1 MSVSVNIFS
10 QKFFSEYKNDVGFVS
25 NLGDFTANLV
35 GSVGENVKTTMFIEI
50 SWSDFVT
57 SSNPWGNDPVAL
69 KISRTSGSWVDEG
82 FANGDRCD
90 WLQNGVSTAI
100 INITAITTDEKAFFY
115 TLESGAITDSNN
127 AQLNGLTFLTAFEHR
142 FGLIQNGE
150 SFNIASKVSGN
161 DQGYYGSNI
170 GFDTG
175 GGVRDTNF
183 VTLDRLGPYKDWQTG
198 SMRVKFDSN
207 PGGDLSVQR
216 FEVEHEFMI
225 VPFYVDGELTNLQNN
240 ITPQLLTG
248 VNSLKY
254 AFAPLFMDV
263 ASNPNTIKE
272 ALIDNNLGS
281 VAWFNEN
288 FNGFNSN
295 YQVNSIAYEEQATAN
310 SADGLLIGSKT
321 KITIDLEKLNGN
333 FSAGERGGVYV
344 SQLPKAIEYTN
355 ITTSD
360 LKANFIYDN
369 AINSGGGGA
378 VAGQDFIT
386 NFEITNIV
394 TNTMTMTFEVEYS
407 TIQKAFLANKFS
419 NEDVFFLI
427 GVQLGDNTIAS
438 GNIDK
443 IILLADVELYD
454 ESPDIPDLMKVTKLE
469 FFPHDKVIGVDTG
482 FTDLI
487 GWNEDGFA
495 SPFEFTLNRLRDAVI
510 NSLEFQLVAFNN
522 VTQQFF
528 TLDSFPMPNI
538 GTATVT
544 PGTPTIQQLNVN
556 TTRGYNLAT
565 GSQFNKATLQTDA
578 LVIDDQFYSG
588 IIGQKIKWQDWIQN
602 VDVDNVFFDASKPNN
617 NKNLKSS
624 NYSDLND
631 YTIRMMIFANL
642 GGTSVLGVS
651 GLTNYFFFSPAI
663 TVYDYDLDGNVT
675 PIWTGL
681 LETFHPTTSVNLQQ
695 KVLSGL
701 NTVMKVT
708 WTRTAGPPVTDVSD
722 MWAIHR
728 IEETDQ
734 PGDAIDELSTINPF
748 PTPNR
753 VIPTIGETQL
763 EIDPVSGNVVTQ
775 CLVDGS
781 QIIIGTSY
789 NLSATLR
796 RNGVP
801 AGTKVTEGD
810 VAKVTEGVSSQFKI
824 IE

>member
-1 MSVSVNIFS
+1 MGVSVNIFN

-25 NLGDFTANLV
+25 NLTDFTVNLV
-35 GSVGENVKTTMFIEI
+35 GSVGENVKTTMFVDIN
-50 SWSDFVT
+50 WFDTVT
-57 SSNPWGNDPVAL
+57 ASNPWGADTVAK
-69 KISRTSGSWVDEG
+69 KISRTTGSWFDEG
-82 FANGDRCD
+82 FAIGDICD
-90 WLQNGVSTAI
+90 WTENGVVVA
-100 INITAITTDEKAFFY
+100 NITIDSITTDGLAFFY
-115 TLESGAITDSNN
+115 TLNSGAVTDSNN
-127 AQLNGLTFLTAFEHR
+127 AGLIGMTPLTAYEHR

-150 SFNIASKVSGN
+150 SFNIQSKVSGN

-198 SMRVKFDSN
+198 SMRIKFVSLTVDI
-207 PGGDLSVQR
+207 QR
-216 FEVEHEFMI
+216 FEVEHEFTI

-272 ALIDNNLGS
+272 TLIDNNLGS

-321 KITIDLEKLNGN
+321 KITIVVEKLNGN

-344 SQLPKAIEYTN
+344 SQLPKQIEYTN

-369 AINSGGGGA
+369 AINNGGVAA

-407 TIQKAFLANKFS
+407 TIQKAFLANKLS

-427 GVQLGDNTIAS
+427 GVQLGDNTIVS

-469 FFPHDKVIGVDTG
+469 FFPHDKVIGFDTG

-538 GTATVT
+538 GTAIVT

-588 IIGQKIKWQDWIQN
+588 IIGQKIKWQDWIEN
-602 VDVDNVFFDASKPNN
+602 VSVDNVFFDASKPNN

-624 NYSDLND
+624 NYSALND

-681 LETFHPTTSVNLQQ
+681 LETFHPTTAVNLQQ

-708 WTRTAGPPVTDVSD
+708 WTRTAGPAVTDVSD

-763 EIDPVSGNVVTQ
+763 EIDPVSGDVVTQ

-789 NLSATLR
+789 NLSARLNR
-796 RNGVP
+796 DGVP
-801 AGTKVTEGD
+801 VGTKETETGVAKETEG
-810 VAKVTEGVSSQFKI
+810 AQFKI